1 MEVNTMLY
9 LGAAAGE
16 VMSFQKG
23 TFTTDTLLTF
33 LLGLGIVFV
42 GLVTLVA
49 IVKIMGSVM
58 KRIDSNKTKLPE
70 LQPQPSEA
78 PKAAVSDADH
88 GELIAAVSAALAT
101 VMGKQVSGIRILSMK
116 KVN

>member
-1 MEVNTMLY
+1 MLY
-9 LGAAAGE
+9 SAAAAGD
-16 VMSFQKG
+16 VMSFQNG

-42 GLVTLVA
+42 GLIALVA

-58 KRIDSNKTKLPE
+58 KRIDSKKAKLPE
-70 LQPQPSEA
+70 IQPQTFEA
-78 PKAAVSDADH
+78 PKAAVSDVDH
-88 GELIAAVSAALAT
+88 GEMIAAVSAALAT
-101 VMGKQVSGIRILSMK
+101 VMGKQVFGIRILSMK